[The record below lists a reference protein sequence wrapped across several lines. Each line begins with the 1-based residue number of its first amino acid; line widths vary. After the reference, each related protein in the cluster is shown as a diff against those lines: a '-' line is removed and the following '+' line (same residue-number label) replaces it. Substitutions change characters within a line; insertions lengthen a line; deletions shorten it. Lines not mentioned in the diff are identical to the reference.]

1 MVGVIISAAEFLFM
15 VVVRSCPIP
24 DAAAAS
30 AGVTPLRLHRRR
42 LANRPVVLARPV
54 EQVLAVLIDA
64 GLPPVT
70 ALRLYCA
77 YFALLYGNVL
87 NELQETVLD
96 RDESKDLLRL
106 GLRRLP
112 PTDFIHIR
120 SLESELGN
128 YDLAELG
135 LGLQILFTGIGHP
148 QQSAQLNRSN

>member
-1 MVGVIISAAEFLFM
+1 
-15 VVVRSCPIP
+15 
-24 DAAAAS
+24 
-30 AGVTPLRLHRRR
+30 
-42 LANRPVVLARPV
+42 
-54 EQVLAVLIDA
+54 VLIDA

-70 ALRLYCA
+70 ALRLYRA

-96 RDESKDLLRL
+96 RDESKDRLRL
-106 GLRRLP
+106 GLRRIP

-128 YDLAELG
+128 YDGLAELE
-135 LGLQILFTGIGHP
+135 LGLQILFTGIDHP